1 VYRGFDW
8 GQVGRKLPQSPELRS
23 LLFGLSATADKLLLD
38 PPSLYRRATSLAD
51 IPPSQLDPVY
61 ERAGANAEVFALA
74 MADCSQG
81 EYLRTQ
87 GAVLAVF
94 GKLLRRQD
102 CVDRC
107 IQMLEAFREHV
118 PLQRPGWTAYEP
130 DVHLPPG
137 GDGVWLGT
145 SWGIHGIIEM
155 LDILGDD
162 VPAPLRTEL
171 RSLLRQEAIRIA
183 DDWAAKRP
191 WYVKSRA
198 AQSNQWIEVSAAL
211 ARACLYLGDPDL
223 LGQYNL
229 AIDNLAETLKTL
241 GSDGAFV
248 EGVTY
253 ASMTEGSL
261 FEAIGLVRAT
271 GDTRLDRF
279 PFVSQASKWWL
290 HMTLPGLQYVNCNDS
305 RMTAIPQ
312 WAQRTPLPSMYAAA
326 KHGGGRQALQQLK
339 TLYPDGQATLLGI
352 QYLTDTA
359 DLVPSPLTLPTFAYF
374 PTQELVVWRS
384 LWEMPS
390 ASPQA
395 WSIWIRGGSR
405 LDSHSH
411 RDQGHVSI
419 QDGGKVILLDC
430 GTPDYSNPDLDRKY
444 ASAAG
449 HNVLQI
455 GELRPRNAVAIAPIA
470 VQDLGVA
477 GGRVSIDCAAA
488 FPETKSYTRTIT
500 WSQGGLVRIHDAI
513 VFNKPTKP
521 GEELLRF
528 HTGAGT
534 PLSIS
539 SSGST
544 HQAGWSDAQI
554 TVTSKSPISVG
565 QQVWPDAVREP
576 FQHATI
582 VIGCL
587 SAGTEYDVTTEILI
601 RSARQGTEQ

>member
-1 VYRGFDW
+1 VLGD
-8 GQVGRKLPQSPELRS
+8 S
-23 LLFGLSATADKLLLD
+23 
-38 PPSLYRRATSLAD
+38 PSLYTRAKSLAE
-51 IPPSQLDPVY
+51 ISPSQLDPIHT
-61 ERAGANAEVFALA
+61 RAGENSELFALA

-87 GAVLAVF
+87 GVLLAVY
-94 GKLLRRQD
+94 GKVLRRQD
-102 CVDRC
+102 CIDKC
-107 IQMLEAFREHV
+107 MQMLDAFRQHV
-118 PLQRPGWTAYEP
+118 PLQRPGWTAYQP
-130 DVHLPPG
+130 DVHLPPE
-137 GDGVWLGT
+137 GDGVWLAT
-145 SWGIHGIIEM
+145 AWGIHGIVEM
-155 LDILGDD
+155 LDILGPD
-162 VPAPLRTEL
+162 VPVGLRSEL
-171 RSLLRQEAIRIA
+171 RALIRQEAIRIA

-223 LGQYNL
+223 LIHYNL
-229 AIDNLAETLKTL
+229 AVDNLSESLKTL
-241 GSDGAFV
+241 GADGAFV

-261 FEAIGLVRAT
+261 FEAIGLIRAS
-271 GDTRLDRF
+271 GDNRLDRF
-279 PFVSQASKWWL
+279 PFVSQASNWWL

-326 KHGGGRQALQQLK
+326 KHGGGQQALQQLK
-339 TLYPDGQATLLGI
+339 SLYPEGQATLLGI
-352 QYLTDTA
+352 QYLTDIS
-359 DLVPSPLTLPTFAYF
+359 DLVPSPLTLPTFAFF

-419 QDGGKVILLDC
+419 QSGSRVVLMDC

-455 GELRPRNAVAIAPIA
+455 GELQPRNAVAIAPTVIKRLDA
-470 VQDLGVA
+470 T
-477 GGRVSIDCAAA
+477 GGQVSVDCAAA
-488 FPETKSYTRTIT
+488 FPATKSYTRTIT
-500 WSQGGLVRIHDAI
+500 WDQNGLVRIHDAI
-513 VFNKPTKP
+513 VFKEPIKP
-521 GEELLRF
+521 GAELLRF
-528 HTGAGT
+528 HTGT
-534 PLSIS
+534 DLPLSIS
-539 SSGST
+539 TGGSK
-544 HQAGWSDAQI
+544 HQINWADAEFTI
-554 TVTSKSPISVG
+554 ASEPPVSIR
-565 QQVWPDAVREP
+565 QQLWPDAVQAP
-576 FQHATI
+576 FQHSAIVVECSSAATN
-582 VIGCL
+582 
-587 SAGTEYDVTTEILI
+587 YDVRTEIRITLPD
-601 RSARQGTEQ
+601 SAPTR